1 MFAFAIH
8 ALVKHAFENYCETVH
23 RRTHEE
29 IQSLWTGSIECSRVL
44 LLSYINNRCLYM
56 LASSR
61 VSFRYRR
68 CLCNVN
74 IILILNIFP
83 DSVGTSHFA
92 ISLFSSRWTLI
103 HITTET
109 VISREIIV
117 SCFFEFIYVLD
128 TRETAN
134 LKILWNAKKWDI
146 SIGTQNT
153 RFKSSKI
160 I

>member
-117 SCFFEFIYVLD
+117 SCFFGEF
-128 TRETAN
+128 TCSWHAWNSEFKN
-134 LKILWNAKKWDI
+134 SLKRKEMRHIDPY
-146 SIGTQNT
+146 TEYEV
-153 RFKSSKI
+153 
-160 I
+160 